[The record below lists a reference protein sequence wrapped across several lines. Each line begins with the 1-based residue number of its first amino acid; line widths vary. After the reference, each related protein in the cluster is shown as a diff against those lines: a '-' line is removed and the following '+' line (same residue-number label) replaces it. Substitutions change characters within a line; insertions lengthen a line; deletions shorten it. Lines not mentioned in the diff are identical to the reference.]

1 MSRLAIANKFKN
13 HLSGLGRENIRPDT
27 KIEISTEEKNMSMFN
42 THGELNA
49 LNDRDAL
56 AQIVKFASIIQ
67 NNQSANQ
74 GLAGSPSFTE
84 EQKDELVRRALM
96 TQEGK
101 VALGQAMA
109 NPIRRNL
116 DYQGVGRRVLV
127 VDPLPQGALP
137 VYDRDIDVAAVVVS
151 SNGSAPES
159 RIFSDRVTVPDFE
172 VVSNPTVRIAEVK
185 RRRFNVIDRAQQKAR
200 QEIQA
205 QEDANIFA
213 ALDYAGDASLG
224 GENTAQDIAD
234 AGLLKRNLSNI
245 KVQVDRWDLVTT
257 KFLMNIIEFNDI
269 LNWAAYS
276 GTSTGEIDMVS
287 QREILQ
293 TGLFAHLWGADIIV
307 SKVVPVGSIYGAA
320 DPEFVGVMPIR
331 QDIEVLPA
339 DEPKQ
344 LKLGW
349 VVNEIIGIG
358 IVNPRG
364 VCAGRKTVTV
374 G

>member
-1 MSRLAIANKFKN
+1 MSLFN
-13 HLSGLGRENIRPDT
+13 SQG
-27 KIEISTEEKNMSMFN
+27 EI
-42 THGELNA
+42 NA
-49 LNDRDAL
+49 SSERDAL
-56 AQIVKFASIIQ
+56 SQIVKYASILER
-67 NNQSANQ
+67 NQSSNT
-74 GLAGSPSFTE
+74 GLAGQPSFSD
-84 EQKDELVRRALM
+84 EQKDELIRRALM

-101 VALGQAMA
+101 IALGQAMA

-137 VYDRDIDVAAVVVS
+137 VYDRDIDVAAVIVS

-159 RIFSDRVTVPDFE
+159 RVFGDRVTVPEFE
-172 VVSNPTVRIAEVK
+172 IVSNPTVRIAEVK

-213 ALDYAGDASLG
+213 AVDFAATV
-224 GENTAQDIAD
+224 ENTAQDIAD
-234 AGLLKRNLSNI
+234 AGLLKRDLSEI
-245 KVQVDRWDLVTT
+245 KVQVDRWDLVTS
-257 KFLMNIIEFNDI
+257 KFLMNIVEFNDI
-269 LNWAAYS
+269 LNWGS
-276 GTSTGEIDMVS
+276 GGGQTAGSGGEVDMVT

-293 TGLFAHLWGADIIV
+293 TGLFAHLWGADLIV
-307 SKVVPVGSIYGAA
+307 SKVVPTGTVYGCA

-349 VVNEIIGIG
+349 VVNEIVGIG
-358 IVNPRG
+358 IVNSRG
-364 VCAGRKTVTV
+364 VAVGRKSTTV

>member
-1 MSRLAIANKFKN
+1 
-13 HLSGLGRENIRPDT
+13 
-27 KIEISTEEKNMSMFN
+27 MFN

-49 LNDRDAL
+49 VDSRDAL

-67 NNQSANQ
+67 QNQSANQ
-74 GLAGSPSFTE
+74 NLAGQPSFTE

-137 VYDRDIDVAAVVVS
+137 VYDRDIDVSAVVIS

-159 RIFSDRVTVPDFE
+159 RVFADRVTVPEFE
-172 VVSNPTVRIAEVK
+172 IVSNPTVRISEVK

-213 ALDYAGDASLG
+213 ALDFAGDDSLG

-234 AGLLKRNLSNI
+234 AGLLKRDLSEI

-257 KFLMNIIEFNDI
+257 KFLMNIVEFNDI
-269 LNWAAYS
+269 LNWGSGGGQAA
-276 GTSTGEIDMVS
+276 GTGGEVDMVT

-307 SKVVPVGSIYGAA
+307 SKIVPVGTIFGVA

-349 VVNEIIGIG
+349 VVNENIGIG

-364 VCAGRKTVTV
+364 VAVGRKDVAA

>member
-1 MSRLAIANKFKN
+1 MSL
-13 HLSGLGRENIRPDT
+13 
-27 KIEISTEEKNMSMFN
+27 FN
-42 THGELNA
+42 THGEINA
-49 LNDRDAL
+49 LDDRDAL
-56 AQIVKFASIIQ
+56 QQIVKYASIIQ
-67 NNQSANQ
+67 KNQSSNQ
-74 GLAGSPSFTE
+74 SLAGKPSFTE
-84 EQKDELVRRALM
+84 EQKDELIKRALM
-96 TQEGK
+96 TNEGK

-137 VYDRDIDVAAVVVS
+137 VYDRDIDVAATVIS
-151 SNGSAPES
+151 SNGAAPES
-159 RIFSDRVTVPDFE
+159 RVFGDRVTVPEFE

-213 ALDYAGDASLG
+213 ALDFAGDATLG
-224 GENTAQDIAD
+224 GENTAQDVAD
-234 AGLLKRNLSNI
+234 AGLLKRDLSEI

-257 KFLMNIIEFNDI
+257 KFLMNIVEFNDI
-269 LNWAAYS
+269 LNWGAGGGQAAGS
-276 GTSTGEIDMVS
+276 GGEVDMVT

-293 TGLFAHLWGADIIV
+293 TGLFAHLWGADLIV
-307 SKVVPVGSIYGAA
+307 SKIVPVGTVFGCA
-320 DPEFVGVMPIR
+320 DPEFVGVMPVR

-358 IVNPRG
+358 IVNARG
-364 VCAGRKTVTV
+364 VAVGRKSVAV